1 MKIKLSYVIL
11 LLALSVAGCAAY
23 FSVWGLSQLF
33 AGAST
38 SVIIMAS
45 VLEFSKVAS
54 TTALHNYWHKLNKT
68 LKYYLAIAVA
78 VLMLITS
85 AGIYGFLSNAYQK
98 TANQL
103 EIEKGQVGILDNK
116 KTLFQKNIDDNE
128 RIIDSKNRRI
138 EQLTNLRNTQ
148 EARLDSARSN
158 FAKDK
163 VRKDIQIATDEIQKL
178 TNDIDGLNDKNV
190 SLSDSMSSYTVKV
203 LEINANSS
211 VGAEVGPLKYISE
224 VTGYPMNKVVNIL
237 ILLFIFVFDPLAI
250 ALVLLTNRIFEIEN
264 ETTPFEP
271 KDETREVLE
280 DAVKVLKA
288 ESTTIEAE
296 EPIMADEQFDD
307 ETEGFIE
314 PIVDEKKLEEDV
326 MEASSSEEPVDILEE
341 DKNDESVKHREPV
354 VPNGKITV
362 EDIKEVKDRGFSI
375 DIPKPKSNTIQ
386 RIGSQ
391 KIVKDGD
398 NNKVFFKR
406 D

>member
-1 MKIKLSYVIL
+1 MKIKFSHIIL
-11 LLALSVAGCAAY
+11 ILALLVAGCAAY

-33 AGAST
+33 SGASM

-45 VLEFSKVAS
+45 VLEFSKIAS
-54 TTALHNYWHKLNKT
+54 TTALHNYWNKLNKS
-68 LKYYLAIAVA
+68 LKYYLVIAVA

-103 EIEKGQVGILDNK
+103 EIEKGEVGILDNK
-116 KTLFQKNIDDNE
+116 KTLFQKNIDDNQ
-128 RIIDSKNRRI
+128 RIVDTKNRRI

-148 EARLDSARSN
+148 EVRLDSARSN
-158 FAKDK
+158 TAKDK
-163 VRKDIQIATDEIQKL
+163 VRKDIQIATEEIQKL
-178 TNDIDGLNDKNV
+178 TNDIDGLNNKNV
-190 SLSDSMSSYTVKV
+190 GLSDSISNYTVKT
-203 LEINANSS
+203 LEISANSS

-224 VTGYPMNKVVNIL
+224 VTGVPMNKVVNIL

-264 ETTPFEP
+264 EQ
-271 KDETREVLE
+271 K
-280 DAVKVLKA
+280 
-288 ESTTIEAE
+288 TIETKVETTKKETNVEYKPLVE
-296 EPIMADEQFDD
+296 EPSIVDEQYDD
-307 ETEGFIE
+307 IHMVE
-314 PIVDEKKLEEDV
+314 PIVEDKKLEEDV
-326 MEASSSEEPVDILEE
+326 IEETIFEEAVDVVEEE
-341 DKNDESVKHREPV
+341 NDDSIKLREPV

-375 DIPKPKSNTIQ
+375 NIPKQNSNTIQ

>member
-1 MKIKLSYVIL
+1 MKIKFSHIIL
-11 LLALSVAGCAAY
+11 ILALLVAGCAAY

-33 AGAST
+33 SGASM

-45 VLEFSKVAS
+45 VLEFSKIAS
-54 TTALHNYWHKLNKT
+54 TTALHNYWNKLNKS
-68 LKYYLAIAVA
+68 LKYYLVIAVA

-103 EIEKGQVGILDNK
+103 EIEKGEVGILDNK
-116 KTLFQKNIDDNE
+116 KILFQKNIDDNQ
-128 RIIDSKNRRI
+128 RIVDTKNRRI

-148 EARLDSARSN
+148 EVRLDSARSN
-158 FAKDK
+158 TAKDK
-163 VRKDIQIATDEIQKL
+163 VRKDIQIATEEIQKL
-178 TNDIDGLNDKNV
+178 TNDIDGLNNKNV
-190 SLSDSMSSYTVKV
+190 GLSDSISNYTVKT
-203 LEINANSS
+203 LEISANSS

-224 VTGYPMNKVVNIL
+224 VTGVPMNKVVNIL

-264 ETTPFEP
+264 EQ
-271 KDETREVLE
+271 K
-280 DAVKVLKA
+280 
-288 ESTTIEAE
+288 TIETKVETTKKETNVEYKPLVE
-296 EPIMADEQFDD
+296 EPSIVDEQYDD
-307 ETEGFIE
+307 IHMVE
-314 PIVDEKKLEEDV
+314 PIVEDKKLEEDV
-326 MEASSSEEPVDILEE
+326 IEETIFEEAVDVVEEE
-341 DKNDESVKHREPV
+341 NDDSIKLREPV

-375 DIPKPKSNTIQ
+375 NIPKQSSNTIQ

>member
-1 MKIKLSYVIL
+1 MKIKFSYIIL
-11 LLALSVAGCAAY
+11 ILALLVAGCAAY

-33 AGAST
+33 SGASM

-45 VLEFSKVAS
+45 VLEFSKIVS
-54 TTALHNYWHKLNKT
+54 TTALHNYWNKLNKS
-68 LKYYLAIAVA
+68 LKYYLVIAVA

-103 EIEKGQVGILDNK
+103 EIEKGEVGILDNK
-116 KTLFQKNIDDNE
+116 KTLFQKNINDNQ
-128 RIIDSKNRRI
+128 RIIDTKNRRI

-148 EARLDSARSN
+148 EVRLDSARSN
-158 FAKDK
+158 TAKDK
-163 VRKDIQIATDEIQKL
+163 VRKDIQIATEEIQKL
-178 TNDIDGLNDKNV
+178 TNDVDGLNNKNV
-190 SLSDSMSSYTVKV
+190 SLSDSISSYTVKV

-224 VTGYPMNKVVNIL
+224 VTGVPMNKVVNIL

-264 ETTPFEP
+264 EEQ
-271 KDETREVLE
+271 
-280 DAVKVLKA
+280 
-288 ESTTIEAE
+288 TIETKV
-296 EPIMADEQFDD
+296 
-307 ETEGFIE
+307 ETPKKETNVE
-314 PIVDEKKLEEDV
+314 YKPLVEKPTIVDEQYDDIHMIEQIVEDKKLEEDV
-326 MEASSSEEPVDILEE
+326 IEETIFEEAVDVVEE
-341 DKNDESVKHREPV
+341 DDDSIKFREPV

-375 DIPKPKSNTIQ
+375 NIPKQNSNTIQ

>member
-1 MKIKLSYVIL
+1 MKIKFSYIIL
-11 LLALSVAGCAAY
+11 ILALLVAGCAAY

-33 AGAST
+33 SGASM

-45 VLEFSKVAS
+45 VLEFSKIAS
-54 TTALHNYWHKLNKT
+54 TTALHNYWNKLNKS
-68 LKYYLAIAVA
+68 LKYYLVIAVA

-103 EIEKGQVGILDNK
+103 EIEKGEVGILDNK
-116 KTLFQKNIDDNE
+116 KTLFQKNIDDNQ
-128 RIIDSKNRRI
+128 RIVDTKNRRI

-148 EARLDSARSN
+148 EVRLDSARSN
-158 FAKDK
+158 TAKDK
-163 VRKDIQIATDEIQKL
+163 VRKDIQIATEEIQKL
-178 TNDIDGLNDKNV
+178 TNDVDGLNNKNV
-190 SLSDSMSSYTVKV
+190 SLSDSISSYTVKV

-224 VTGYPMNKVVNIL
+224 VTGVPMNKVVNIL

-264 ETTPFEP
+264 EEQ
-271 KDETREVLE
+271 
-280 DAVKVLKA
+280 
-288 ESTTIEAE
+288 TIETKVETPKKETNVEYKPLVE
-296 EPIMADEQFDD
+296 EPSIVDEQYDD
-307 ETEGFIE
+307 IHMIE
-314 PIVDEKKLEEDV
+314 PIVEDKKLEEDV
-326 MEASSSEEPVDILEE
+326 IEETIFEEAVDVVEE
-341 DKNDESVKHREPV
+341 DDDSIKFREPV

-375 DIPKPKSNTIQ
+375 NIPKQNSNTIQ

>member
-1 MKIKLSYVIL
+1 MKIKFSHIIL
-11 LLALSVAGCAAY
+11 ILALLVAGCAAY

-33 AGAST
+33 SGASM

-45 VLEFSKVAS
+45 VLEFSKIAS
-54 TTALHNYWHKLNKT
+54 TTALHNYWNKLNKS
-68 LKYYLAIAVA
+68 LKYYLVIAVA

-98 TANQL
+98 TASQL
-103 EIEKGQVGILDNK
+103 EIEKGEVGILDNK
-116 KTLFQKNIDDNE
+116 KILFQKNIDDNQ
-128 RIIDSKNRRI
+128 RIVDTKNRRI

-148 EARLDSARSN
+148 EVRLDSARSN
-158 FAKDK
+158 TAKDK
-163 VRKDIQIATDEIQKL
+163 VRKDIQIATEEIQKL
-178 TNDIDGLNDKNV
+178 TNDIDGLNNKNV
-190 SLSDSMSSYTVKV
+190 GLSDSISNYTVKT
-203 LEINANSS
+203 LEISANSS

-224 VTGYPMNKVVNIL
+224 VTGVPMNKVVNIL

-264 ETTPFEP
+264 EQ
-271 KDETREVLE
+271 K
-280 DAVKVLKA
+280 
-288 ESTTIEAE
+288 TIETKVETTKKETNVEYKPLVE
-296 EPIMADEQFDD
+296 EPSIVDEQYDD
-307 ETEGFIE
+307 IHMVE
-314 PIVDEKKLEEDV
+314 PIVEDKKLEEDV
-326 MEASSSEEPVDILEE
+326 IEETIFEEAVDVVEEEN
-341 DKNDESVKHREPV
+341 NDSIKLREPV

-375 DIPKPKSNTIQ
+375 NIPKQSSNTIQ

>member
-1 MKIKLSYVIL
+1 MKIKFSHIIL
-11 LLALSVAGCAAY
+11 ILALLVAGCAAY

-33 AGAST
+33 SGASM

-45 VLEFSKVAS
+45 VLEFSKIAS
-54 TTALHNYWHKLNKT
+54 TTALHNYWNKLNKS
-68 LKYYLAIAVA
+68 LKYYLVIAVA

-98 TANQL
+98 TASQL
-103 EIEKGQVGILDNK
+103 EIEKGEVGILDNK
-116 KTLFQKNIDDNE
+116 KTLFQKNIDDNQ
-128 RIIDSKNRRI
+128 RIVDTKNRRI

-148 EARLDSARSN
+148 EVRLDSARSN
-158 FAKDK
+158 TAKDK
-163 VRKDIQIATDEIQKL
+163 VRKDIQIATEEIQKL
-178 TNDIDGLNDKNV
+178 TNDIDGLNNKNV
-190 SLSDSMSSYTVKV
+190 GLSDSISNYTIKT
-203 LEINANSS
+203 LEISANSS

-224 VTGYPMNKVVNIL
+224 VTGVPMNKVVNIL

-264 ETTPFEP
+264 EQ
-271 KDETREVLE
+271 K
-280 DAVKVLKA
+280 
-288 ESTTIEAE
+288 TIETKVETTKKETNVEYKPLVE
-296 EPIMADEQFDD
+296 EPSIVDEQYDD
-307 ETEGFIE
+307 IHMVE
-314 PIVDEKKLEEDV
+314 PIVEDKKLEEDV
-326 MEASSSEEPVDILEE
+326 IEETIFEEAVDVVEEE
-341 DKNDESVKHREPV
+341 NDDSIKLREPV

-375 DIPKPKSNTIQ
+375 NIPKQNSNTIQ

>member
-1 MKIKLSYVIL
+1 MKIKFSHIIL
-11 LLALSVAGCAAY
+11 ILALLVAGCAAY

-33 AGAST
+33 SGASM

-45 VLEFSKVAS
+45 VLEFSKIAS
-54 TTALHNYWHKLNKT
+54 TTALHNYWNKLNKS
-68 LKYYLAIAVA
+68 LKYYLVIAVA

-98 TANQL
+98 TASQL
-103 EIEKGQVGILDNK
+103 EIEKGEVGILDNK
-116 KTLFQKNIDDNE
+116 KTLFQKNIDDNQ
-128 RIIDSKNRRI
+128 RIVDTKNRRI

-148 EARLDSARSN
+148 EVRLDSARSN
-158 FAKDK
+158 TAKDK
-163 VRKDIQIATDEIQKL
+163 VRKDIQIATEEIQKL
-178 TNDIDGLNDKNV
+178 TNDIDGLNNKNV
-190 SLSDSMSSYTVKV
+190 GLSDSISNYTIKT
-203 LEINANSS
+203 LEISANSS

-224 VTGYPMNKVVNIL
+224 VTGIPMNKVVNIL

-264 ETTPFEP
+264 EQ
-271 KDETREVLE
+271 K
-280 DAVKVLKA
+280 
-288 ESTTIEAE
+288 TIETKVETPKKETNIEYKPLVE
-296 EPIMADEQFDD
+296 EPSIVDEQYDD
-307 ETEGFIE
+307 IHMVE
-314 PIVDEKKLEEDV
+314 PIVEDKKLEEDV
-326 MEASSSEEPVDILEE
+326 IEETIFEEAVDVVEEE
-341 DKNDESVKHREPV
+341 NDDSIKLREPV

-375 DIPKPKSNTIQ
+375 NIPKQNSNTIQ

>member
-1 MKIKLSYVIL
+1 MKIKFSHIIL
-11 LLALSVAGCAAY
+11 ILALLVAGCAAY

-33 AGAST
+33 SGASM

-45 VLEFSKVAS
+45 VLEFSKIAS
-54 TTALHNYWHKLNKT
+54 TTALHNYWNKLNKS
-68 LKYYLAIAVA
+68 LKYYLVIAVA

-98 TANQL
+98 TASQL
-103 EIEKGQVGILDNK
+103 EIEKGEVGILDNK
-116 KTLFQKNIDDNE
+116 KTLFQKNIDDNQ
-128 RIIDSKNRRI
+128 RIVDTKNRRI

-148 EARLDSARSN
+148 EVRLDSARSN
-158 FAKDK
+158 TAKDK
-163 VRKDIQIATDEIQKL
+163 VRKDIQIATEEIQKL
-178 TNDIDGLNDKNV
+178 TNDIDGLNNKNV
-190 SLSDSMSSYTVKV
+190 GLSDSISNYTVKT
-203 LEINANSS
+203 LEISANSS

-224 VTGYPMNKVVNIL
+224 VTGVPMNKVVNIL

-264 ETTPFEP
+264 EQ
-271 KDETREVLE
+271 K
-280 DAVKVLKA
+280 
-288 ESTTIEAE
+288 TIETKVETTKKETNVEYKPLVE
-296 EPIMADEQFDD
+296 EPSIVDEQYDD
-307 ETEGFIE
+307 IHMVE
-314 PIVDEKKLEEDV
+314 PIVEDKKLEEDV
-326 MEASSSEEPVDILEE
+326 IEETIFEEAVDVVEEE
-341 DKNDESVKHREPV
+341 NDDSIKLREPV

-375 DIPKPKSNTIQ
+375 NIPKQNSNTIQ

>member
-1 MKIKLSYVIL
+1 MKIKFSHIIL
-11 LLALSVAGCAAY
+11 ILALLVAGCAAY

-33 AGAST
+33 SGASM

-45 VLEFSKVAS
+45 VLEFSKIAS
-54 TTALHNYWHKLNKT
+54 TTALHNYWNKLNKS
-68 LKYYLAIAVA
+68 LKYYLVIAVA

-98 TANQL
+98 TASQL
-103 EIEKGQVGILDNK
+103 EIEKGEVGILDNK
-116 KTLFQKNIDDNE
+116 KTLFQKNIDDNQ
-128 RIIDSKNRRI
+128 RIVDTKNRRI

-148 EARLDSARSN
+148 EVRLDSARSN
-158 FAKDK
+158 TAKDK
-163 VRKDIQIATDEIQKL
+163 VRKDIQIATEEIQKL
-178 TNDIDGLNDKNV
+178 TNDIDGLNNKNV
-190 SLSDSMSSYTVKV
+190 GLSDSISNYTVKT
-203 LEINANSS
+203 LEISANSS

-224 VTGYPMNKVVNIL
+224 VTGVPMNKVVNIL

-264 ETTPFEP
+264 EQ
-271 KDETREVLE
+271 K
-280 DAVKVLKA
+280 
-288 ESTTIEAE
+288 TIETKVETPKKETNIEYKPLVE
-296 EPIMADEQFDD
+296 EPSIVDEQYDD
-307 ETEGFIE
+307 IHMVE
-314 PIVDEKKLEEDV
+314 PIVEDKKLEEDV
-326 MEASSSEEPVDILEE
+326 IEETIFEEAVDVVEEE
-341 DKNDESVKHREPV
+341 NDDSIKLREPV

-375 DIPKPKSNTIQ
+375 NIPKQNSNTIQ

>member
-1 MKIKLSYVIL
+1 MKIKFSHIIL
-11 LLALSVAGCAAY
+11 ILALLVAGCAAY

-33 AGAST
+33 SGASM

-45 VLEFSKVAS
+45 VLEFSKIAS
-54 TTALHNYWHKLNKT
+54 TTALHNYWNKLNKS
-68 LKYYLAIAVA
+68 LKYYLVIAVA

-98 TANQL
+98 TASQL
-103 EIEKGQVGILDNK
+103 EIEKGEVGILDNK
-116 KTLFQKNIDDNE
+116 KTLFQKNINDNQ
-128 RIIDSKNRRI
+128 RIIDTKNRRI

-148 EARLDSARSN
+148 EVRLDSARSN
-158 FAKDK
+158 TAKDK
-163 VRKDIQIATDEIQKL
+163 VRKDIQIATEEIQKL
-178 TNDIDGLNDKNV
+178 TNDIDGLNNKNV
-190 SLSDSMSSYTVKV
+190 GLSDSISNYTIKT
-203 LEINANSS
+203 LEISANSS

-224 VTGYPMNKVVNIL
+224 VTGVPMNKVVNIL

-264 ETTPFEP
+264 EQ
-271 KDETREVLE
+271 K
-280 DAVKVLKA
+280 
-288 ESTTIEAE
+288 TIETKVETTKKETNVEYKPLVE
-296 EPIMADEQFDD
+296 EPSIVDEQYDD
-307 ETEGFIE
+307 IHMVE
-314 PIVDEKKLEEDV
+314 PIVEDKKLEEDV
-326 MEASSSEEPVDILEE
+326 IEETIFEEAVDVVEEE
-341 DKNDESVKHREPV
+341 NDDSIKLREPV

-375 DIPKPKSNTIQ
+375 NIPKQNSNTIQ